1 MNRRGFVKLLGTAAV
16 GTILTRSL
24 IACGRK
30 NPIHVTI
37 VGADFKRGHSVRQV
51 QKPTHFQQTIQVKN
65 IIVGGGI
72 SGLSTAY
79 HLNELGEKD
88 FLLLEMNAEIGG
100 NSSALKTPYSWA
112 PKGAHY
118 LSLPNEDNFPMI
130 AFMQKHKLITGV
142 EEGKYVY
149 NESQLCH
156 APNERL
162 LYRGQFQEGLVPEYG
177 LSEKSMEEIEQF
189 FSWMRSLKL
198 VVDKNGKQQF
208 NVPVSRG
215 AFEMH
220 IEDLDKITFSAFLK
234 EKKVTNSE
242 LLWFLDYCC
251 RDDFGAGMDKVS
263 AWAGVHYFA
272 ARKANPFNADPTS
285 VLTWPEGNFHLS
297 KLLANSVQD
306 KIVKDEVVHEIIETA
321 ENVVVHAYNP
331 IKKTWTKY
339 IAEKAVAACPS
350 YVSKHVLKS
359 ENWPATFFDGFTHFP
374 WFIGI
379 VTVKKLP
386 KTKNGV
392 PLAWDNVKYGTKGL
406 GYVSNR
412 HQELSKMEGPLV
424 LSVYLTLDEMEAAEG
439 RKHLFSMDEAE
450 MLKRV
455 IDELKGIHPEIEEE
469 ILSVDIQ
476 RWGHG
481 MITPVPGALKK
492 QLAFKELTAKSK
504 RVFLAHTDYA
514 SYSIFEEGFDAGFQA
529 ANNLIG
535 VSIEKLKA

>member
-1 MNRRGFVKLLGTAAV
+1 MNRRGFVKLLGTVAA
-16 GTILTRSL
+16 GSILVPNL

-30 NPIHVTI
+30 NSIKVNI
-37 VGADFKRGHSVRQV
+37 IGADFKRGHSVRQV
-51 QKPTHFQQTIQVKN
+51 QKPTDFHKVVVLKN
-65 IIVGGGI
+65 IIIGGGI

-88 FLLLEMNAEIGG
+88 FLLLEMNGEIGG

-112 PKGAHY
+112 PRGAHY
-118 LSLPNEDNFPMI
+118 LSLPNDDNFPMI
-130 AFMQKHKLITGV
+130 DFMKRHQLITGIQD
-142 EEGKYVY
+142 GKYIY

-177 LSEKSMEEIEQF
+177 LSEESMAEIDVF
-189 FSWMRSLKL
+189 FSWMRTLKL
-198 VVDKNGKQQF
+198 AVDENGQQLF

-220 IEDLDKITFSAFLK
+220 LEDLDKITFSEFLAQ
-234 EKKVTNSE
+234 KKVTNSE

-251 RDDFGAGMDKVS
+251 RDDFGAGLDKVS

-272 ARKANPFNADPTS
+272 ARKANPFNADSTS

-297 KLLANSVQD
+297 KLLAESVKD
-306 KIVKDEVVHEIIETA
+306 KIVKDEVVHEIIETT
-321 ENVVVHAYNP
+321 ENVEVHAYNP
-331 IKKTWTKY
+331 VKKSWTKY

-359 ENWPATFFDGFTHFP
+359 ENWPSTFFEGFTHFP

-386 KTKNGV
+386 ETKNGV

-412 HQELSKMEGPLV
+412 HQEFGKMQGPLV
-424 LSVYLTLDEMEAAEG
+424 LSVYLTLDEMDAAEG
-439 RKHLFSMDEAE
+439 RKHLFEMEESE

-455 IDELKGIHPEIEEE
+455 VDELKGIHPEIEEE

-492 QLAFKELTAKSK
+492 QKEYKELTARAK
-504 RVFLAHTDYA
+504 RIFLAHTDYA

-529 ANNLIG
+529 ANNLKG
-535 VSIEKLKA
+535 VSSEKLKA